1 MKIIEKQIR
10 TCISCRNKFFQK
22 DLLRLQC
29 INNTIVSFTGK
40 TRSFYLCDDCTTNE
54 KKVIK
59 SLYKQ
64 CKNKADYIKQLKEI
78 VEIWKT
84 K

>member
-1 MKIIEKQIR
+1 MKIIKKQIR
-10 TCISCRNKFFQK
+10 TCISCRNKYYQK

-29 INNTIVSFTGK
+29 MNNTLVAFTK
-40 TRSFYLCDDCTTNE
+40 SNRSFYLCNDCITNE

-59 SLYKQ
+59 SLFRQ
-64 CKNKADYIKQLKEI
+64 CKNKADYLVQLKEI

>member
-1 MKIIEKQIR
+1 MKIINKQIR
-10 TCISCRNKFFQK
+10 TCISCRKKYPQN

-29 INNTIVSFTGK
+29 MNNILVYFTKDG
-40 TRSFYLCDDCTTNE
+40 RSFYLCNDCIADE

-59 SLYKQ
+59 SLYRQ
-64 CKNKADYIKQLKEI
+64 CKNKADYLIQLKEI